1 MLEVFMSSTTNLY
14 RAITRGDFP
23 DAKEQF
29 FTVMREKLSAA
40 IGKEYKS
47 VAAEFNGV
55 PAKQK

>member
-1 MLEVFMSSTTNLY
+1 MSSTTNLY